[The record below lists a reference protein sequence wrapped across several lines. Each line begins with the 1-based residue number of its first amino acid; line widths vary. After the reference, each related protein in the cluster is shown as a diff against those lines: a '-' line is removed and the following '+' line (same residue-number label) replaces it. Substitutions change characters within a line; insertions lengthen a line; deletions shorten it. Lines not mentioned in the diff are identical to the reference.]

1 MTADLFGVEPSEHEG
16 DRDCW
21 TTPDRIYLPLHEEF
35 GFGWDLAASEENTK
49 CPRFFTI
56 DDDALSRDWTE
67 IALPMWLNCP
77 FSKLPEFVEKAS
89 ASSAAMVTDI
99 RSRAGSPIV
108 MLMPSNR
115 NDQDWFHDYV
125 IGVAAEVRMIRGRV
139 AYNPP
144 PGVKATSPSFGS
156 QVVIFDPARFGECK
170 LGSIGGE

>member
-1 MTADLFGVEPSEHEG
+1 MSQPDMFCDASELENV

-35 GFGWDLAASEENTK
+35 GFGWDLAASAENSK
-49 CPRFFTI
+49 CGSFYTI
-56 DDDALSRDWTE
+56 DDDALAQDWTALKLPAWCNPPFSRLSEFVDKAADATAVSRDAP
-67 IALPMWLNCP
+67 I
-77 FSKLPEFVEKAS
+77 
-89 ASSAAMVTDI
+89 
-99 RSRAGSPIV
+99 IV

-115 NDQDWFHDYV
+115 NDQDWFHDHV
-125 IGVAAEVRMIRGRV
+125 IECAAEVRMIRGRV

-170 LGSIGGE
+170 LGSMGGE